1 MGRCVRRSTLAAA
14 VVCLCHAF
22 AGTQAWLSWT
32 GSNAA
37 NRQQRPRNVAL
48 QARKEPWKPLV
59 FKMPRKKPPRETIA
73 DDDGFTT
80 KMRQRVQEMEL
91 TKELSDS
98 EVRAVS
104 ETKAEDIVSKEF
116 DDAKI
121 SANYALWVVDRTH
134 DAAIEERDR
143 PDLDVWKRRYDT
155 AAQKL
160 DKRGQREPKETQLPE
175 ASTGPTKGR
184 INLMSMDSMDEMI
197 ERHAEAAKAE
207 ELQKKLESMS
217 VGKALKEGESVSKED
232 EKTITSY
239 LENLQ
244 QRSAT
249 ETKISRRVVKS
260 PEQRREDYEETKGSL
275 VLTTLA
281 LGMVGTGVAFALYGV
296 NEAFSFGL
304 GSFAAL
310 MYISGLSSYTDNAE
324 SPIGMAVG
332 GRRFLVPVI
341 LLLLVIQWDSKLEVV
356 SPEIASLGLDP
367 VLPAAI
373 LGFFTY
379 NLGKIL
385 SGALR

>member
-1 MGRCVRRSTLAAA
+1 
-14 VVCLCHAF
+14 
-22 AGTQAWLSWT
+22 
-32 GSNAA
+32 
-37 NRQQRPRNVAL
+37 
-48 QARKEPWKPLV
+48 LV
-59 FKMPRKKPPRETIA
+59 FKMPRKKPPRETVP

-80 KMRQRVQEMEL
+80 KMRQRVQRMEL
-91 TKELSDS
+91 TQELSES
-98 EVRAVS
+98 EVRAVT
-104 ETKAEDIVSKEF
+104 ETKAEDIVSREF

-155 AAQKL
+155 AAEKL
-160 DKRGQREPKETQLPE
+160 DKRGQREPKQPQQKE
-175 ASTGPTKGR
+175 AVPGAKTGR
-184 INLMSMDSMDEMI
+184 INLMSKDSMDEI
-197 ERHAEAAKAE
+197 VERHAEKAKAE
-207 ELQKKLESMS
+207 ELQKRMESMS
-217 VGKALKEGESVSKED
+217 VSKALKGGTTVTEED
-232 EKTITSY
+232 EQVITSY

-260 PEQRREDYEETKGSL
+260 PEQRREEYEETKGNL
-275 VLTTLA
+275 VATTLA
-281 LGMVGTGVAFALYGV
+281 LGVVGTGVALAAYGV

-310 MYISGLSSYTDNAE
+310 AYISGLSSYTDNAE

-367 VLPAAI
+367 VLPATI
-373 LGFFTY
+373 MGFFTY
-379 NLGKIL
+379 NLGKVL